1 MDNAEIEKK
10 KHYQQFYA
18 TKFDNLEEVDNFLET
33 YSLSKLNQEET
44 DQLNRYIFIND
55 IEYVLRTISDGFT
68 GQFFQTYKEELKPI
82 LLKLFQNVEE

>member
-1 MDNAEIEKK
+1 MDNS
-10 KHYQQFYA
+10 
-18 TKFDNLEEVDNFLET
+18 LET